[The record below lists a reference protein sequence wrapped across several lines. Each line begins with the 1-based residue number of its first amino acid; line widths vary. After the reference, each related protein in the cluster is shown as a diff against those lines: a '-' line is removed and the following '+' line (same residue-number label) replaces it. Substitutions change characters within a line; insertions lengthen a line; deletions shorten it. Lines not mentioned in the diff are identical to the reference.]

1 VTVAIILFS
10 LGLILV
16 GAEVFTNGVEW
27 LGRKLEISEGAVGSV
42 FAAVGTALPE
52 TMIPVIAI
60 LFGAEAGHEIGIGAI
75 LGAPF
80 MLGTLALFVT
90 GLAVLACRKRRAA
103 GTRMDVDFTVI
114 TRDLKFFL
122 LVYTF
127 AVGASFIPPAFRHF
141 VAIFLVLA
149 YIIYVYKTIK
159 KEEPADV
166 NEFVAPLLFARRAAS
181 PGLRAIL
188 FQVLVALALII
199 GGANLFVEGITEI
212 AALLGIPA
220 FVLSLIIAPVATEL
234 PEKFNSIIWIGRG
247 KDTLALGNITGAMVF
262 QSSVIPAL
270 GIALT
275 DWALT
280 PGALLSA
287 LLTLISAGF
296 VFAQVRI
303 RKHVSPYILLTGG
316 LMYGVFLALVLNGM
330 IR

>member
-1 VTVAIILFS
+1 LTVAIILFS

-60 LFGAEAGHEIGIGAI
+60 VFGSKAGHDIGIGAI

-80 MLGTLALFVT
+80 MLGTLALFIT
-90 GLAVLACRKRRAA
+90 GLAVLLFRRRRMS

-122 LVYTF
+122 LVYSL
-127 AVGASFIPPAFRHF
+127 AIGAAFLPQAFRHY

-149 YIIYVYKTIK
+149 YIVYVYKTIK
-159 KEEPADV
+159 EEEPADV
-166 NEFVAPLLFARRAAS
+166 SQLIDPLLFARRANRPRLAI
-181 PGLRAIL
+181 IL
-188 FQVLVALALII
+188 FQVLVSLALII
-199 GGANLFVEGITEI
+199 GGANLFVGGIKEMASIIGI
-212 AALLGIPA
+212 AP

-234 PEKFNSIIWIGRG
+234 PEKFNSVIWVGKG

-262 QSSVIPAL
+262 QSSVIPSL
-270 GIALT
+270 GILLT

-280 PGALLSA
+280 KGALLSA
-287 LLTLISAGF
+287 ILTLISAGL
-296 VFAQVRI
+296 VYSQVKT
-303 RKHVSPYILLTGG
+303 RKYVSPYILLTGG
-316 LMYGVFLALVLNGM
+316 LMYVVFLFLVLKGL